1 MVKGADIHFMEIHLD
16 PLFRELIGETGN
28 ELLRSLYCIGNHHN
42 LFRRHFFIPNQIQYP
57 LDDSVG
63 LTGSGAR
70 NDQCRTIRMDCIILG
85 LVFSR
90 IHRTAPC
97 RCECVYYISF

>member
-16 PLFRELIGETGN
+16 TLFRELIGKTGD
-28 ELLRSLYCIGNHHN
+28 ELLRCLHRIGNHHN

-63 LTGSGAR
+63 LTGSGTR
-70 NDQCRTIRMDCIILG
+70 NDQRGTIGMDCIILG

-97 RCECVYYISF
+97 TLTHCE